1 MTSPCLAAELLAGG
15 LPLNRDGRVK
25 NWMLIVVAIVGSAVI
40 AGSAASKSAPRL
52 AFSDPAWSHRGN
64 MIALAG
70 RRPSG
75 QFALFVMNAN
85 GSGIRQVGPYMAF
98 LRWPTWSKDD
108 RSIAYST
115 GNGGIWKVATAGGKP
130 TRITRFGWDPS
141 WSPNG
146 RTIAFAWGGET
157 QGFRIY
163 SVAPDGSHLRVVAT
177 PTVYRSYRS
186 PTWSPLGLLLAFVAS
201 TAPDTPTLPGYLG
214 VIPSRGG
221 RLIKRLSR
229 YDPFQPSWSPRGRY
243 IAFSEHGLSVSVLD
257 LITGAV
263 RHLHSGRGTTWSP
276 DGKRIA
282 FERAGVIYSMNRDGS
297 KLTRLT
303 PLR

>member
-1 MTSPCLAAELLAGG
+1 LKWIVMLVAIAAG
-15 LPLNRDGRVK
+15 
-25 NWMLIVVAIVGSAVI
+25 VVAT
-40 AGSAASKSAPRL
+40 GSAASTPAPRL

-64 MIALAG
+64 KIALAG

-85 GSGIRQVGPYMAF
+85 GSSIRQVAPYMAF

-108 RSIAYST
+108 RSIAYAT
-115 GNGGIWKVATAGGKP
+115 GNGGIWKVAAAGGKP
-130 TRITRFGWDPS
+130 RRITRFGIEPS

-146 RTIAFAWGGET
+146 RTIAFVSGGET
-157 QGFRIY
+157 QGNRVY
-163 SVAPDGSHLRVVAT
+163 TVAPDGSRLRVVAK
-177 PTVYRSYRS
+177 PTVYRSFVN
-186 PTWSPLGLLLAFVAS
+186 PAWSPLGLRLIFAVW

-221 RLIKRLSR
+221 RLTKLLSR

-257 LITGAV
+257 LLTGAV
-263 RHLHSGRGTTWSP
+263 RHLHSGRGPTWSP
-276 DGKRIA
+276 DGTRIA

-297 KLTRLT
+297 NVRRLT
-303 PLR
+303 PCRVSTCR